1 MDRPSLLRQ
10 FCLADRI
17 TSSASPRPL
26 SGDTPDVRS
35 DFSQRR
41 GSANRARES
50 RAKTR
55 YLHHHEAC
63 QQNPSHLAKKN
74 ARIASRCAQCDMD
87 VAVLSPAMRLHH
99 L

>member
-41 GSANRARES
+41 GSANRAKES
-50 RAKTR
+50 RATHAIFITMSRVNKIR
-55 YLHHHEAC
+55 HIS
-63 QQNPSHLAKKN
+63 QKKC
-74 ARIASRCAQCDMD
+74 AHRITMR
-87 VAVLSPAMRLHH
+87 AV
-99 L
+99 